1 MPLKG
6 RSTSW
11 EVIVAF
17 TMPSKKVWNAELVDT
32 YDVVAEPYADAYF
45 DELHR
50 KPFDCALLGCFAA
63 SLPPKGLVAD
73 MGCGP
78 GQIARFLKDKCG
90 LEVSGFDLSPQMVAV
105 ARRLNPDLN
114 FAVGDMR
121 KLELAT
127 GTFAGIV
134 AFYSIIHLQRAEVSD
149 VFRELGRA
157 LQPGGLLLASF
168 HIGRGETHAEN
179 WFGQGVSLTATFFE
193 AEEVAGYLSGA
204 GFLVTEVQVR
214 PPYASE
220 LQTERGYIVAKKL

>member
-1 MPLKG
+1 MIP
-6 RSTSW
+6 
-11 EVIVAF
+11 
-17 TMPSKKVWNAELVDT
+17 KKPRNAGLISA
-32 YDVVAEPYADAYF
+32 YAAVAEPYADAYF
-45 DELHR
+45 DELSR
-50 KPFDCALLGCFAA
+50 KPFDCALLGRFAA
-63 SLPPKGLVAD
+63 LLPPGWLVAD

-78 GQIARFLKDKCG
+78 GQIAQFLSGCG

-105 ARRLNPDLN
+105 AQRLNPELN

-121 KLELAT
+121 KLEVAA
-127 GTFAGIV
+127 GAFSGIV
-134 AFYSIIHLQRAEVSD
+134 AFYSIIHLQRAEVRG

-179 WFGQGVSLTATFFE
+179 WFDRGVSLTATFFE
-193 AEEVAGYLSGA
+193 AEEVAGYLIRA
-204 GFLVTEVQVR
+204 GFVVTEVQVR